1 MGSKTTRQ
9 RSRHWSA
16 VGATAAT
23 AFLAAQT
30 AMAAD
35 GAAAQPYHAALTNH
49 VPGFITAP
57 GETDYLFVAVV
68 VLLLVILLVIGNFY
82 FQLHAVPERI
92 AHRANKGQ
100 LEIVAVLALI
110 SLFTH
115 NHIYWIIG
123 LLLALVRIPD
133 FSTPLYSIAR
143 SLARLASRDAEAGRA
158 ANISPA
164 ATVPAVAERAAGAP
178 VIAIPVAKAPVPDT
192 PAANAPV
199 KGAPIAP
206 VPAAATQPQPP
217 RPANLL
223 HDGAKPG
230 AQTIQPAIKTGP
242 RGEDI

>member
-1 MGSKTTRQ
+1 MGHQRKTTRQ

-16 VGATAAT
+16 VGATAVT

-158 ANISPA
+158 SIPPA

-178 VIAIPVAKAPVPDT
+178 VIAIPATNA

-206 VPAAATQPQPP
+206 VPAAATHPQPP

-223 HDGAKPG
+223 HDGQEPG
-230 AQTIQPAIKTGP
+230 AQTTQPALKTGP
-242 RGEDI
+242 RGEEI